1 MKTLYMA
8 YGSNMNI
15 KQMQH
20 RCPTAKPV
28 SKLILKGYRLLFR
41 GTDYGAV
48 ATIEKYARGAVPVLL
63 WELEPADEDALDHYE
78 GFPYLYR
85 KEYLKIRHGSES
97 REAMVYI
104 MNPGRR
110 MGRPNPAYFKTI
122 NDGYIHARFDI
133 RYLNEAVKASVELS

>member
-1 MKTLYMA
+1 MA

-15 KQMQH
+15 EQMQH

-28 SKLILKGYRLLFR
+28 GKLILKGYKLLFR
-41 GTDYGAV
+41 GMDFGAV
-48 ATIEKYARGAVPVLL
+48 ATIEKHQRGAVPVLL

-85 KEYLKIRHGSES
+85 KDYLKIRHGSEP

-104 MNPGRR
+104 MNPGRGT
-110 MGRPNPAYFKTI
+110 GRPSPGYFQIIK
-122 NDGYIHARFDI
+122 DGYTRAGFDV
-133 RYLNEAVKASVELS
+133 RYLNEAVRVSAEKL